1 LKTQWILALCL
12 CSLGALLNVSGYAE
26 ALPVADL
33 TQLQITRPRSTQ
45 PMEASA
51 LLKKLA
57 QSNVVYLGETHDR
70 TADHA
75 AQLEIIRRLHPLRPK
90 LVIGMEMFQRPYQG
104 AIDSYLAGKI
114 NETELQAQTQYTKR
128 WGFDWEFYAPILR
141 FAKDKKILV
150 IALNTPSE
158 VTRKVARMGFD
169 SLTKD
174 DRRYI
179 PPQSEVVIGPGNYRD
194 RIRKF
199 YDQAHQGKGNSQ
211 GFERFFQAQV
221 LWDETMADRIAQSL
235 RQDPKALVVV
245 LAGQG
250 HLMYGDGIPDRVK
263 RRIPGVSQ
271 YSLLLNPPSEF
282 RQEAAIADY
291 FWDTG
296 SK

>member
-26 ALPVADL
+26 ALPAADL
-33 TQLQITRPRSTQ
+33 TQPQITRPRSPQ
-45 PMEASA
+45 PLEISA

-57 QSNVVYLGETHDR
+57 QSNVVYLGETHNR
-70 TADHA
+70 LRDHQ
-75 AQLEIIRRLHPLRPK
+75 AQLDIIRRLHQLRPQ

-104 AIDSYLAGKI
+104 AIDSYLAGKLS
-114 NETELQAQTQYTKR
+114 ETELQAQTQYAKR

-141 FAKDKKILV
+141 FAKDKKIPV

-158 VTRKVARMGFD
+158 VTRKVARTGFD
-169 SLTKD
+169 SLTPD

-179 PPQSEVVIGPGNYRD
+179 PSQSEIVIGPGNYRD

-199 YDQAHQGKGNSQ
+199 YEEIHQGKSNSQ
-211 GFERFFQAQV
+211 SFDRFFQAQV
-221 LWDETMADRIAQSL
+221 LWDETMAERIAQSV
-235 RQDPKALVVV
+235 RQNPKALVVV
-245 LAGQG
+245 LVGQG
-250 HLMYGDGIPDRVK
+250 HLIYGDGIPDRVK

-271 YSLLLNPPSEF
+271 ASLLLHPPSEF
-282 RQEAAIADY
+282 RQEAAISDY